1 MVGSDEGSLAKFLK
15 VLIDL
20 ALTDKAAVNKGQ

>member
-15 VLIDL
+15 VLIAL
-20 ALTDKAAVNKGQ
+20 NLTDKAAVNSGQ